1 MEETESQDREE
12 NEMVFEIILLTVIGE
27 LIVINGLKTW
37 YKYTDLMNE
46 LKGEQNK

>member
-1 MEETESQDREE
+1 MVMELIAY
-12 NEMVFEIILLTVIGE
+12 IIIGE

-46 LKGEQNK
+46 LKGEQK